1 MIARYHASTR
11 VSCGGK
17 QQREEETPS
26 QVRAAC
32 TSMSFDEM
40 RSTSHLAR
48 CPRAAGPSPA
58 RGLAGGARAVL
69 SLLHI
74 TPCSVCMLRAVR
86 TYGKR

>member
-48 CPRAAGPSPA
+48 CPLPDRALAGPWA
-58 RGLAGGARAVL
+58 RGRREGCALASAHHTVLGVHVAR
-69 SLLHI
+69 
-74 TPCSVCMLRAVR
+74 
-86 TYGKR
+86 G

>member
-40 RSTSHLAR
+40 RSRSHLA
-48 CPRAAGPSPA
+48 GPWA
-58 RGLAGGARAVL
+58 RGRREGCALASAHHTVLGVHVAR
-69 SLLHI
+69 
-74 TPCSVCMLRAVR
+74 
-86 TYGKR
+86 G